1 MIEDQPAHPAG
12 RAVETRSWFPSSP
25 GGRHVP
31 VRPLSYVGGVTET
44 EPVHGSCDQHS
55 GSQRGHEGQPEPL
68 AAPPRT
74 GHLRHPLP
82 GLLLFLGNPLSLDG
96 APFGLHGSVVAI
108 GR

>member
-1 MIEDQPAHPAG
+1 MIEDQLAHPAG
-12 RAVETRSWFPSSP
+12 RAGETRSWFPRSL

-31 VRPLSYVGGVTET
+31 VWPLSHVGGVTKT
-44 EPVHGSCDQHS
+44 EPVHGSCHQHS
-55 GSQRGHEGQPEPL
+55 SSQRGHEGQPEPL

-74 GHLRHPLP
+74 GHLRHLLL
-82 GLLLFLGNPLSLDG
+82 GLILFLGNPLSLDG